1 MNLKELRLKLTRYTP
16 DVLQAFARARVP
28 TMMPGYPLE
37 RDVTVQ
43 VQWLIE
49 TFERKVLIPELELLA
64 NQGSAM
70 ARHLLIQGFS
80 EGDIYRFMYD
90 TPEFSDVVKGIGMNK
105 SKMAYINALIEHC
118 DQYPEKWP
126 LLLEWMRSEN
136 PSRYTAMF
144 LTW

>member
-1 MNLKELRLKLTRYTP
+1 VEIKELRLKLTRYTP

-28 TMMPGYPLE
+28 AMMPGYPLE

-49 TFERKVLIPELELLA
+49 TFERKVLMPELELLA
-64 NQGSAM
+64 NQLSSM

-105 SKMAYINALIEHC
+105 SKMSYVNALIEHC

-126 LLLEWMRSEN
+126 LLLDWMRSEN
-136 PSRYTAMF
+136 PNRYTAMF